1 MSKMAIFQKSYFC
14 PKMSVF
20 GQNGPKIMFCPTL
33 HFYIMPNLKV
43 HIFSFVMMCDVG
55 VCRGRTLSRP
65 KMLFRRSPI
74 GTRICLFVISVVNKQ
89 YKTNEIM
96 YLGVEKTVILY
107 FLYQGFLFTKFDI
120 FRKPVYLPFD

>member
-1 MSKMAIFQKSYFC
+1 MAIFQKSYFC

-43 HIFSFVMMCDVG
+43 HIFSFVMMYDVG

-74 GTRICLFVISVVNKQ
+74 MVVPPPTRSPSTKVMTFFLSFFYEDLFYVRTFFFSF
-89 YKTNEIM
+89 
-96 YLGVEKTVILY
+96 
-107 FLYQGFLFTKFDI
+107 FLEN
-120 FRKPVYLPFD
+120 